1 MASRS
6 QYRCPGGPDSGF
18 PHPLGLR
25 TLSFTIHFIFP
36 DINDHSH
43 SSRHG
48 ETRSYLAS
56 TTLPVNQSA
65 TAVNPRSSRAAAR
78 THSLAGSL
86 FLCAFRG
93 RSVPLRAASCR
104 ARSYLVGQATGW
116 AFQRCR
122 ASATRRGPG
131 PVGARS
137 SSSTT
142 RRRHA
147 CPGRRPLVASRGTA
161 ATITL

>member
-1 MASRS
+1 MNRDSSEPFNNKQQKQTRSTAAKSAAASRPITTIS
-6 QYRCPGGPDSGF
+6 DGV
-18 PHPLGLR
+18 
-25 TLSFTIHFIFP
+25 FT
-36 DINDHSH
+36 
-43 SSRHG
+43 HG
-48 ETRSYLAS
+48 TARRSYLDS